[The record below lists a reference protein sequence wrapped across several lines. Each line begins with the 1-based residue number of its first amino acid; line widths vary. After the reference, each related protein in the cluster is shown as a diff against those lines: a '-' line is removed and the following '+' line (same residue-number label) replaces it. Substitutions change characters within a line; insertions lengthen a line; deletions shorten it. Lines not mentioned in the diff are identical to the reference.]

1 MKYINIYNHFILGIF
16 FGVFLTS
23 FFIYRDCENKKE
35 SKLGFGYNIT
45 CEVKK

>member
-1 MKYINIYNHFILGIF
+1 MDDILYFIIGAL
-16 FGVFLTS
+16 VAS
-23 FFIYRDCENKKE
+23 CFIYKDCENKKE